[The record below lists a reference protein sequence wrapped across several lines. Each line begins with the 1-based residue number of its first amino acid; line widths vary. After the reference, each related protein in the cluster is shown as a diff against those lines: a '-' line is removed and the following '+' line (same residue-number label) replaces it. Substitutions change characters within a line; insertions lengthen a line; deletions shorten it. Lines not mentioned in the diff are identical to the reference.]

1 MNCNLQS
8 RFERVEIALNTL
20 LDSISS
26 YNPSTQ
32 AAVALVEADD
42 DLSKGL
48 EQRKLPQQVHLS
60 MLSTCSGETPAKL

>member
-1 MNCNLQS
+1 MNANLQS
-8 RFERVEIALNTL
+8 RFERVEVALNAL

-48 EQRKLPQQVHLS
+48 EQRMSPGQFIPSCWKLN
-60 MLSTCSGETPAKL
+60 M

>member
-1 MNCNLQS
+1 MNADLQF
-8 RFERVEIALNTL
+8 RFERIETALNTL

-48 EQRKLPQQVHLS
+48 EQRMFYQFHLS
-60 MLSTCSGETPAKL
+60 FL